1 MRIPN
6 IVRLTVLLLC
16 VAVAFAAFYATSPI
30 TPSFASEG
38 DDHSHEEAPTLETL
52 AGHIAALEAR
62 LDELETAE
70 DEMAAE
76 KPAHS
81 VYDAVSAAYL
91 LDKVDIHA
99 LHRRLKDGDGIMPG
113 DAGQIKYLVPLLNAV
128 DWPPELAAEAAA
140 LTETLTNLTAA
151 LADDDLDNALL
162 LSSTAHDQQHHFSSN
177 VFDWFDCL
185 QLSQEEMEAESQEED
200 EQTESAHDDHGH
212 SHSHDHDDEEAVDD
226 NGAQKSGN
234 DKCVQVESDE
244 THDDGHDHSH
254 GG

>member
-1 MRIPN
+1 MQVPN
-6 IVRLTVLLLC
+6 FVRLPVLLLC
-16 VAVAFAAFYATSPI
+16 VAVAFAVFYATSPI

-52 AGHIAALEAR
+52 AERIAVLEAR
-62 LDELETAE
+62 LAELETTD

-76 KPAHS
+76 EPAHS

-128 DWPPELAAEAAA
+128 DWPQELAEEA
-140 LTETLTNLTAA
+140 ETLAATLTKLTAA
-151 LADDDLDNALL
+151 LADDDLENALP
-162 LSSTAHDQQHHFSSN
+162 LSSTAHDQQHQFSGN

-185 QLSQEEMEAESQEED
+185 QLSQEEMEAEGHEEG
-200 EQTESAHDDHGH
+200 EQTETAHDDHGH
-212 SHSHDHDDEEAVDD
+212 SHDHDDEETGEDSA
-226 NGAQKSGN
+226 GQESGN

-244 THDDGHDHSH
+244 TQDDGHDHSH

>member
-6 IVRLTVLLLC
+6 TVRLPVLLLC
-16 VAVAFAAFYATSPI
+16 AAVAFAVFYATSPI
-30 TPSFASEG
+30 TPTFAHEG
-38 DDHSHEEAPTLETL
+38 DDHDQEEAPTLETL
-52 AGHIAALEAR
+52 DERIAVLETR
-62 LDELETAE
+62 LAELETTE
-70 DEMAAE
+70 DEMTAE
-76 KPAHS
+76 KSAHS

-99 LHRRLKDGDGIMPG
+99 LQRRLKDGDGIMPG

-128 DWPPELAAEAAA
+128 DWPQELAEEAAA

-151 LADDDLDNALL
+151 LADDDLENALP
-162 LSSTAHDQQHHFSSN
+162 LSSTAHDQQHHFSSI

-185 QLSQEEMEAESQEED
+185 QLSQEEMEAETQEEG
-200 EQTESAHDDHGH
+200 EQSETAHDDHG
-212 SHSHDHDDEEAVDD
+212 HSHDHDDEEASDD
-226 NGAQKSGN
+226 NGAQENGN
-234 DKCVQVESDE
+234 DKCIQRESNE

>member
-1 MRIPN
+1 MQVPKF
-6 IVRLTVLLLC
+6 VRLPVLLLC
-16 VAVAFAAFYATSPI
+16 AAVAFAVFYATSPI
-30 TPSFASEG
+30 TPSFAHEG
-38 DDHSHEEAPTLETL
+38 DDNGHEEAPTLETL
-52 AGHIAALEAR
+52 AERIAALEAR
-62 LDELETAE
+62 LAELETTE

-76 KPAHS
+76 KPAYS

-128 DWPPELAAEAAA
+128 DWPQELAAEAAA

-151 LADDDLDNALL
+151 LADDDLDNALP

-185 QLSQEEMEAESQEED
+185 QLSEEEMKAETQEEG
-200 EQTESAHDDHGH
+200 EQSETAHDDHG
-212 SHSHDHDDEEAVDD
+212 HSHDHDDEEASDD
-226 NGAQKSGN
+226 NGGHEGGN
-234 DKCVQVESDE
+234 DKCIQLESNE

>member
-6 IVRLTVLLLC
+6 TVRLPVLLLC
-16 VAVAFAAFYATSPI
+16 AAVAFAVFYATSPI

-38 DDHSHEEAPTLETL
+38 DDHGHEEAPTLEAL
-52 AGHIAALEAR
+52 ADRLAALEAR
-62 LDELETAE
+62 LAELETTD

-76 KPAHS
+76 KPPHS

-99 LHRRLKDGDGIMPG
+99 LHKRLKDGDGIMPG

-128 DWPPELAAEAAA
+128 DWPQELAAEAAA

-151 LADDDLDNALL
+151 LADDDLENALP

-185 QLSQEEMEAESQEED
+185 QLSQEEMEAESQEKG
-200 EQTESAHDDHGH
+200 EQTETAHDDHG
-212 SHSHDHDDEEAVDD
+212 HSHDHDDEEASDD
-226 NGAQKSGN
+226 NGAQESGN

-244 THDDGHDHSH
+244 TQDDGHDHSH

>member
-6 IVRLTVLLLC
+6 TVRLPVLLLC
-16 VAVAFAAFYATSPI
+16 AAVAFAVFYATSPI

-52 AGHIAALEAR
+52 AERVAVLEAR
-62 LDELETAE
+62 LAELETTE
-70 DEMAAE
+70 EEMAAE
-76 KPAHS
+76 EPAHS

-128 DWPPELAAEAAA
+128 DWPQELAEEA
-140 LTETLTNLTAA
+140 ETLAATLTKLTAA
-151 LADDDLDNALL
+151 LADDDLENALP
-162 LSSTAHDQQHHFSSN
+162 LSSTAHDQQHHFSGI
-177 VFDWFDCL
+177 VFDWVDCL
-185 QLSQEEMEAESQEED
+185 QVSEKEMEAEGHEEG
-200 EQTESAHDDHGH
+200 EQTETTHDDHGH
-212 SHSHDHDDEEAVDD
+212 SHGHDDEETSEDS
-226 NGAQKSGN
+226 GGQESGN

-244 THDDGHDHSH
+244 TQDDGHDHSH

>member
-1 MRIPN
+1 MQVPN
-6 IVRLTVLLLC
+6 FVRLPVLLLC
-16 VAVAFAAFYATSPI
+16 AAVAFAVFYATSPI

-52 AGHIAALEAR
+52 AERIAVLEAR
-62 LDELETAE
+62 LAELETTE
-70 DEMAAE
+70 EEMAAE

-128 DWPPELAAEAAA
+128 DWPQELAEEA
-140 LTETLTNLTAA
+140 ETLAATLTKLTAA
-151 LADDDLDNALL
+151 LADDDLENAVP
-162 LSSTAHDQQHHFSSN
+162 LSSTAHDRQHHFSGN

-185 QLSQEEMEAESQEED
+185 QLSQEEMEAEGHEEG
-200 EQTESAHDDHGH
+200 EQTETAHDDHGH
-212 SHSHDHDDEEAVDD
+212 SHDHDDEETGEDS
-226 NGAQKSGN
+226 GGQESGN
-234 DKCVQVESDE
+234 DKCVQVDTNE
-244 THDDGHDHSH
+244 TQDDGHDHSH

>member
-1 MRIPN
+1 MQVPN
-6 IVRLTVLLLC
+6 SVRLSVLLLC
-16 VAVAFAAFYATSPI
+16 AAVAFGVFYATSPI

-38 DDHSHEEAPTLETL
+38 DDHAHEEAPTLETL
-52 AGHIAALEAR
+52 TERIAALEAR
-62 LDELETAE
+62 LAELETAE

-76 KPAHS
+76 KLAHS

-128 DWPPELAAEAAA
+128 DWPPELAEEAAA
-140 LTETLTNLTAA
+140 LTETLTKLTSA
-151 LADDDLDNALL
+151 LADDDLENAVP
-162 LSSTAHDQQHHFSSN
+162 LSSTAHDQQHHFSGN

-185 QLSQEEMEAESQEED
+185 QLSEKEMEAETHEEG
-200 EQTESAHDDHGH
+200 EETETAHDDHGH
-212 SHSHDHDDEEAVDD
+212 SHDHDDEETGEDSAD
-226 NGAQKSGN
+226 QESGN

-244 THDDGHDHSH
+244 TQDDGHDHSH

>member
-1 MRIPN
+1 MRTPN
-6 IVRLTVLLLC
+6 SVRLPVLLLC
-16 VAVAFAAFYATSPI
+16 AAVIFAVFYATSPI

-38 DDHSHEEAPTLETL
+38 DEHSHEEAPTLETL
-52 AGHIAALEAR
+52 AERIAALEAR
-62 LDELETAE
+62 LAELETTE

-113 DAGQIKYLVPLLNAV
+113 DAGQIKYLAPLLNAV
-128 DWPPELAAEAAA
+128 DWPPELAEEAAA
-140 LTETLTNLTAA
+140 LTETLIKLTAA
-151 LADDDLDNALL
+151 LADDDLENAVP

-185 QLSQEEMEAESQEED
+185 QLSQEEMEAEGQEEG
-200 EQTESAHDDHGH
+200 EQAETAHDDHG
-212 SHSHDHDDEEAVDD
+212 HSHDHDDEEASDD
-226 NGAQKSGN
+226 NGAQEGGN

-244 THDDGHDHSH
+244 PQDDGHDHSH
-254 GG
+254 EG

>member
-1 MRIPN
+1 MRVPN
-6 IVRLTVLLLC
+6 TVRLPVLLLC
-16 VAVAFAAFYATSPI
+16 AAVAFAAFYATSPI

-52 AGHIAALEAR
+52 AERIAALDAR
-62 LDELETAE
+62 LAELETAE

-76 KPAHS
+76 KLAHS

-91 LDKVDIHA
+91 LDKIDIHA
-99 LHRRLKDGDGIMPG
+99 LHRRLQDGDGIMPG

-128 DWPPELAAEAAA
+128 DWPPELAEEAAA
-140 LTETLTNLTAA
+140 LAETLTKLTAA
-151 LADDDLDNALL
+151 LADDDLENALP

-177 VFDWFDCL
+177 VFDWYDCL
-185 QLSQEEMEAESQEED
+185 QLSEEEMEAESQD
-200 EQTESAHDDHGH
+200 EGEQSETAHDDHGH
-212 SHSHDHDDEEAVDD
+212 SNGHDHEEASDD
-226 NGAQKSGN
+226 NNGHEGEN
-234 DKCVQVESDE
+234 DKCIQLESNE

>member
-1 MRIPN
+1 MQVPN
-6 IVRLTVLLLC
+6 FVRLPVLLLC
-16 VAVAFAAFYATSPI
+16 AAVAFAVFYATSPI

-52 AGHIAALEAR
+52 AERIAVLEAR
-62 LDELETAE
+62 LAELETTD

-76 KPAHS
+76 EPAHS

-128 DWPPELAAEAAA
+128 DWPQELAEEA
-140 LTETLTNLTAA
+140 ETLAATLTKLTAA
-151 LADDDLDNALL
+151 LADDDLENALP
-162 LSSTAHDQQHHFSSN
+162 LSSTAHDQQHHFSGN

-185 QLSQEEMEAESQEED
+185 QLSQEEMEAEGHEEG
-200 EQTESAHDDHGH
+200 EQTETAHDDHGH
-212 SHSHDHDDEEAVDD
+212 SHDHDDEETGEDS
-226 NGAQKSGN
+226 GGQESGN
-234 DKCVQVESDE
+234 DKCVQVDTNE
-244 THDDGHDHSH
+244 TQDDGHDHSH